1 MRGQPGGFMR
11 NVAVWASKWRWVLLL
26 NACLVSPV
34 LLYELR
40 PFEGGPDKTILFTLS
55 ASVLWL
61 LVVQLIARR
70 IWITHALLFPFYLVV
85 CVDLWVIAHYQTRLA
100 SSVILLVFENLGDVR
115 GFVESNLLGMAACA
129 ASLLA
134 GYALCLW
141 KIRGLRVTVPRAAVL
156 APLAAVALVYAGVH
170 HVVTWWM
177 FVAAND
183 RNSPFGVV
191 SQSIVTRTL
200 YEEALREGERAQ
212 SFHFGATRPVAPQS
226 PELYVLVVG
235 ESSRRHNWELY
246 GYGRDTNPRLAKME
260 NLVVFRDVV
269 TQAAVTRMSVPLIL
283 TRGSIEDEQ
292 RAMRERSIV
301 SLFHEAGFA
310 THWLSTQQRDPFTGA
325 INRYPKEADSARF
338 FERRHDG
345 VLVDA
350 LRELLAEDGAGEQKM
365 FVVIH
370 TLGSHFTLTSRYPRD
385 FARFPD
391 GLESSFLPDG
401 NSGWSDREHL
411 VNAYDNTVLYT
422 DHVLAELIGVL
433 QKRPGIKGL
442 FYVSDH
448 GDNLRDDARD
458 LFGHYHNNEYDLPIP
473 MLFWYSDE
481 YARSYPEKLEIARAN
496 SSRPLNTRAV
506 FYSLSDLAAIRLDD
520 PDLPRLS
527 VFSPGLT
534 NVRRMTLGVPKNFDF
549 DTRYNARFIVTG
561 ASR

>member
-1 MRGQPGGFMR
+1 MR
-11 NVAVWASKWRWVLLL
+11 NAARWAWRWRWLLVL
-26 NACLVSPV
+26 NVFLVSPV

-40 PFEGGPDKTILFTLS
+40 IGEGGPDKTIFFTLS

-61 LVVQLIARR
+61 LAVQLLARR
-70 IWITHALLFPFYLVV
+70 IWITHALLFPLYLVV
-85 CVDLWVIAHYQTRLA
+85 GVDLWVITHYRTRLA
-100 SSVILLVFENLGDVR
+100 SSMLLIIFENLGDAR
-115 GFVESNLLGMAACA
+115 GFVESNLLAMAATA
-129 ASLLA
+129 VALLA
-134 GYALCLW
+134 GYAFCVW
-141 KIRGLRVTVPRAAVL
+141 KIRDLRVTVPRLSVL

-183 RNSPFGVV
+183 RNSPFGIV
-191 SQSIVTRTL
+191 SQSIVTGTL
-200 YEEALREGERAQ
+200 YEEALHDGERAK
-212 SFHFGATRPVAPQS
+212 SFRFGAARPVVPHE

-235 ESSRRHNWELY
+235 ESSRRQNWSLY
-246 GYGRDTNPRLAKME
+246 GYGRDTNPLLSKTD

-292 RAMRERSIV
+292 RAQRERSIV
-301 SLFHEAGFA
+301 SVFREAGFA

-338 FERRHDG
+338 FERRYDG

-350 LRELLAEDGAGEQKM
+350 LEELLQDEGAREQKM
-365 FVVIH
+365 FVVLH

-385 FARFPD
+385 FAVFPD
-391 GLESSFLPDG
+391 GRESSILPDG
-401 NSGWSDREHL
+401 TSGWTDREHL
-411 VNAYDNTVLYT
+411 VNAYDNTILYT
-422 DHVLAELIGVL
+422 DRVLADLIGIL

-473 MLFWYSDE
+473 MVFWHSDE
-481 YARSYPEKLEIARAN
+481 YAREYPEKLASLRAN
-496 SSRPLNTRAV
+496 ASRPLNTRAV
-506 FYSLSDLAAIRLDD
+506 FYSLTDMAGIRLQDGN
-520 PDLPRLS
+520 LPRLS
-527 VFSPGLT
+527 VFSPDLT
-534 NVRRMTLGVPKNFDF
+534 NVPRITLGVPKNFDF
-549 DTRYNARFIVTG
+549 DIWVAKNGIKLAAPAPATARN
-561 ASR
+561 